1 MMPYEAEQGEQKKYT
16 VEEMADYLARE
27 VSTGE
32 ELLQVL
38 SEHGFSLESS
48 DSPMEMEEDEAFGM
62 EPEDPDKAMKEGMDE
77 GMEEGADLLDDVMEK
92 APIPVSVTEKPRFD
106 LVAARFRA
114 ADKAMSKDKSKGR
127 KRGGA

>member
-1 MMPYEAEQGEQKKYT
+1 MMPYESEQGEQKKYT

-38 SEHGFSLESS
+38 SEHGFSLEPSEG
-48 DSPMEMEEDEAFGM
+48 PMGAEADEAFGM
-62 EPEDPDKAMKEGMDE
+62 EPEDPDEDSDDE
-77 GMEEGADLLDDVMEK
+77 MEEGADLLGDIAEK
-92 APIPVSVTEKPRFD
+92 APIPVSVMEKPRFD
-106 LVAARFRA
+106 IVTARFRA
-114 ADKAMSKDKSKGR
+114 ADKALGKGKSKGR